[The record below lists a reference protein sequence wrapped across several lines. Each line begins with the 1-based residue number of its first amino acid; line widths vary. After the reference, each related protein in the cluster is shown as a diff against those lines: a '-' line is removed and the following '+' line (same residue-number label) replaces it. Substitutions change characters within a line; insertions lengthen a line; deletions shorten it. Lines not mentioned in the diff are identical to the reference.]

1 MTYENVEKKV
11 KVTMWYI
18 LVKLKNMRKWG
29 GAHSELKRVLKSLPN
44 SVSDKKLIDVAV
56 KELKRLE
63 LIGIYKK
70 TGEDHTSLN
79 PSKVK
84 EINQFIE
91 EVKKEMEKN
100 SYIEL

>member
-1 MTYENVEKKV
+1 MNYENIEKKV
-11 KVTMWYI
+11 KIIMWHV

-44 SVSDKKLIDVAV
+44 SVSDKKAIDIAI

-79 PSKVK
+79 PRKVK
-84 EINQFIE
+84 EINEFIE
-91 EVKKEMEKN
+91 EVKKEMKGN
-100 SYIEL
+100 SYIE